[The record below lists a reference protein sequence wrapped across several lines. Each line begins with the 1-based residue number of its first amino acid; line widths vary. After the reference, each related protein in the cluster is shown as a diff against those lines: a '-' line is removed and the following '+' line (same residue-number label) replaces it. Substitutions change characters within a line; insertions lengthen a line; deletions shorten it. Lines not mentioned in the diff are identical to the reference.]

1 MAPKDP
7 QTPRR
12 RAKTGEQPAAKT
24 ARPRR
29 STSASATRKHEAVDP
44 SALFGEIQA
53 ILADTRPPEA
63 LKRGLAALER
73 NFRPRSSWAVVHDA
87 AFDRLTVAA
96 ARGRADARVQA
107 TAPGEGPV
115 GIAFSEGK
123 TVVDGAIV
131 AVPMSAFGRTL
142 GALVL
147 LGGSYAGEDGPSGDE
162 LARLEAVANACGA
175 ATEVARTRNDADR
188 RARELEAAAE
198 RLREGD
204 RTRDALLSH
213 LSHELRTPLTTLKGY
228 LAMGLK
234 GRLGPMSD
242 RQLNAFAVCDRNT
255 DRLLRLINDL
265 LLTARLQAGKMTLD
279 PKPLGLR
286 SVVQEAIEYL
296 RSDAEVSGAAIDIRV
311 KTGEVFV
318 RGNRDR
324 LIEAFMHLL
333 ERGLRGKRD
342 GQTLDVTVAARGR
355 VGAVEVVLGGVRV
368 PAEEMPRLF
377 DLFRTEAGS
386 PNIGLSIA
394 RQVFELHGGHLEAE
408 QANEGLTFHVALP
421 LFAGVVSTPSEQP
434 AARQGEVLIVEDDA
448 DCRNGLIEYL
458 TAENYEV
465 RAYADGR
472 EALQRIQEVPPALV
486 LLDLRIPGVDG
497 AALVKTVR
505 EGSRGQHTPIF
516 VISGAIDAGAGT
528 DQAWGERVDGV
539 FEKPINFPY
548 LLERLRDFVEPSET
562 AES

>member
-1 MAPKDP
+1 MATKDT

-12 RAKTGEQPAAKT
+12 RGKTTEQPAART

-29 STSASATRKHEAVDP
+29 NPGTSTKQAAADP
-44 SALFGEIQA
+44 GALFAEIQA
-53 ILADTRPPEA
+53 ILADARPPEA
-63 LKRGLAALER
+63 LKRGLQALER
-73 NFRPRSSWAVVHDA
+73 SFRPRSAWAVVHDS
-87 AFDRLTVAA
+87 AFDRLSVAA
-96 ARGRADARVQA
+96 ARGRADSRVQA

-115 GIAFSEGK
+115 GTAFSEGRA
-123 TVVDGAIV
+123 VIDGAIV
-131 AVPMSAFGRTL
+131 AVPMRAFGRTL
-142 GALVL
+142 GALVM
-147 LGGSYAGEDGPSGDE
+147 LGGGDGGEDGPTADE
-162 LARLEAVANACGA
+162 LARMEAVANACGA
-175 ATEVARTRNDADR
+175 ASEVARTRNDAER

-228 LAMGLK
+228 LAMALK
-234 GRLGPMSD
+234 GKLGEMTPK
-242 RQLNAFAVCDRNT
+242 QVNALAVCDRNT

-286 SVVQEAIEYL
+286 SVLAEAVDYL
-296 RSDAEVSGAAIDIRV
+296 RSDAEASQVLIDTRV
-311 KTGEVFV
+311 QTGEVFV

-342 GQTLDVTVAARGR
+342 GHRIEVRVAPRGR
-355 VGAVEVVLGGVRV
+355 VGAVDVVLGGVQVPPDQLENLFEVFRV
-368 PAEEMPRLF
+368 EG
-377 DLFRTEAGS
+377 GS

-394 RQVFELHGGHLEAE
+394 RQVFELHGGHLDAE
-408 QANEGLTFHVALP
+408 QTDEGLVFHVALP
-421 LFAGVVSTPSEQP
+421 LFAGVVTAPSERP
-434 AARQGEVLIVEDDA
+434 APRQGEVVIVEDDA

-458 TAENYEV
+458 TAEDYAV

-472 EALQRIQEVPPALV
+472 EALERIQEVPPALV

-497 AALVKTVR
+497 AALVKKVR

-548 LLERLRDFVEPSET
+548 LVERVREFVAPGEGE
-562 AES
+562 ERV

>member
-1 MAPKDP
+1 MANKEPETPK
-7 QTPRR
+7 R
-12 RAKTGEQPAAKT
+12 RARGEQPAART
-24 ARPRR
+24 ARPPRR
-29 STSASATRKHEAVDP
+29 STAAKHPPADP
-44 SALFGEIQA
+44 NALFAEIQA
-53 ILADTRPPEA
+53 ILAEARPPEA
-63 LKRGLAALER
+63 LKRGLMALER
-73 NFRPRSSWAVVHDA
+73 SFHPRSAWALVHDV

-107 TAPGEGPV
+107 AAPGEGPV
-115 GIAFSEGK
+115 GVAFAEGRP
-123 TVVDGAIV
+123 VVDGALV
-131 AVPMSAFGRTL
+131 ALPMKAFGRSV
-142 GALVL
+142 GAIVL
-147 LGGSYAGEDGPSGDE
+147 LGGSWGAEDGPTADE

-175 ATEVARTRNDADR
+175 ASENARTRNDAER

-213 LSHELRTPLTTLKGY
+213 LSHELRTPLTTVKGY

-234 GRLGPMSD
+234 GRLGEMTEKQ
-242 RQLNAFAVCDRNT
+242 RNALAVCDRNT

-279 PKPLGLR
+279 PKPLGLK
-286 SVVQEAIEYL
+286 SVVQEAVDYL
-296 RSDAEVSGAAIDIRV
+296 RSDAEVSGAKIELQV
-311 KTGEVFV
+311 HTGEVFV

-333 ERGLRGKRD
+333 ERGLRGRRD
-342 GQTLDVTVAARGR
+342 GATLEVTVAPRGR
-355 VGAVEVVLGGVRV
+355 VGAVDLVLGGVRV
-368 PAEEMPRLF
+368 AADEVPRLF
-377 DLFRTEAGS
+377 EIFRTEGGS

-394 RQVFELHGGHLEAE
+394 KQVFELHGGHLDAE
-408 QANEGLTFHVALP
+408 QEPEGLAFHVALP
-421 LFAGVVSTPSEQP
+421 LFAGVVTSPSERP
-434 AARQGEVLIVEDDA
+434 APRAGEVLIVEDDA

-458 TAENYEV
+458 SAENYAV

-472 EALQRIQEVPPALV
+472 EALERIQEVPPALV

-548 LLERLRDFVEPSET
+548 LIERVREFVTPSGGAAVE
-562 AES
+562 AD